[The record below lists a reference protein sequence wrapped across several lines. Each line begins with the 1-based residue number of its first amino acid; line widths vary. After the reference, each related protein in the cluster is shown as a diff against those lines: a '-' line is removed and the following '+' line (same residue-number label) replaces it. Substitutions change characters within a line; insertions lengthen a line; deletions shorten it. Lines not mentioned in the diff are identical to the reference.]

1 MVGMSRHI
9 TYATILIAPALS
21 MSMVLAGCVPGLA
34 ADPRFAT
41 NRGARPQGVA
51 TPKPSPTGPPPIAA
65 PKNDLSW
72 HDCTSR
78 VFGDAG
84 VAATPGVKLDC
95 ANYDADLDPVNGGSG
110 TLSIG
115 AVRAR
120 SDQTPHDAGPIVLTT
135 GSDIPSSTQLPVWL
149 SWAGADVLRSH
160 PIVAVDRRGMGTS
173 SPIDCRDHFD
183 RQAMRDQAQFQSGDD
198 PVANLSDISNTATTN
213 CTDAIAPGDSA
224 YDNSHAASDIE
235 RLRNLWD
242 VPAVALVGIGNGAQ
256 VALAYAGSR
265 PDKVARL
272 ILDSPIALGI
282 NAEAAAEQQAK
293 GQQAALDAFAAQ
305 CVAVNCALGPD
316 PKGAVTAL
324 LAAAHAGRGPG
335 GASVA
340 QVADAITTALGF
352 PNGGRINAT
361 TDLANALAAARSGDI
376 NQLSSLIN
384 RADATR
390 DSDGQ
395 FVNSCSDALN
405 RPTPDRVR
413 ELVVAWGKLYPQFGG
428 VAALDLVKCVHWP
441 TGSPPQSPKDLK
453 IDALLLGVQ
462 NDPIVGSEAVA
473 ATAATIINAGAA
485 SKRVMWQGIGHGAS
499 IYSPCAVPPLISYVD
514 SGKLPATDTYCPA

>member
-1 MVGMSRHI
+1 
-9 TYATILIAPALS
+9 
-21 MSMVLAGCVPGLA
+21 
-34 ADPRFAT
+34 
-41 NRGARPQGVA
+41 
-51 TPKPSPTGPPPIAA
+51 
-65 PKNDLSW
+65 
-72 HDCTSR
+72 
-78 VFGDAG
+78 
-84 VAATPGVKLDC
+84 
-95 ANYDADLDPVNGGSG
+95 
-110 TLSIG
+110 
-115 AVRAR
+115 
-120 SDQTPHDAGPIVLTT
+120 
-135 GSDIPSSTQLPVWL
+135 
-149 SWAGADVLRSH
+149 
-160 PIVAVDRRGMGTS
+160 
-173 SPIDCRDHFD
+173 
-183 RQAMRDQAQFQSGDD
+183 
-198 PVANLSDISNTATTN
+198 
-213 CTDAIAPGDSA
+213 
-224 YDNSHAASDIE
+224 
-235 RLRNLWD
+235 
-242 VPAVALVGIGNGAQ
+242 
-256 VALAYAGSR
+256 
-265 PDKVARL
+265 
-272 ILDSPIALGI
+272 
-282 NAEAAAEQQAK
+282 
-293 GQQAALDAFAAQ
+293 
-305 CVAVNCALGPD
+305 
-316 PKGAVTAL
+316 
-324 LAAAHAGRGPG
+324 
-335 GASVA
+335 VA

-413 ELVVAWGKLYPQFGG
+413 ELVVAWGKLYPQFGS